1 MSEHLVEL
9 ERETPW
15 LNIGIHP
22 VCIVECAHVLKKEEG
37 NSLLSL
43 IFGKENPLHEWL
55 FLY

>member
-15 LNIGIHP
+15 LNIGIHR
-22 VCIVECAHVLKKEEG
+22 VCIVEGAHVLKKEEG
-37 NSLLSL
+37 SSLLSL